1 LSFFK
6 NKQVYF
12 FFILLAAIGIGLQ
25 IVIYKI
31 AIFGLLLQWMVEKDY
46 KKKLNELKSN
56 HYAVGLMIFYMLY
69 AISFFWSENKG
80 VAIID
85 IILKTPI
92 LFLPLIIVSKPN
104 SLSLK
109 QINYIF
115 ASFIFSVLAL
125 NFYCL
130 VDSFLTY
137 LNTHNLNE
145 FYYHKLTVNTHTS
158 AQSMFTCFSI
168 VLSVWLLKN
177 RFISNWLSYLVVFVQ
192 MIFVL
197 MLSSRMQ
204 ILIMA
209 TIIPSYFIF
218 YYSKNLILGAFYTA
232 LIFFL
237 AYLFISLPSSS
248 LNHRYKKTISG
259 TSDPREIIWS
269 SGLDVVK
276 QNWLFGVGSGDAKDL
291 LVDQFSNVVLDESNL
306 NQTVKSNKYKQAFI
320 LKYNFHNQYLQTFA
334 AIGIFGLMLLCYL
347 LFSPVLFFIRNKDYL
362 CVLFLFIISVSFLTE
377 SMLERQAGVSFFAF
391 FYSLLIR
398 PVIQNTPS

>member
-1 LSFFK
+1 
-6 NKQVYF
+6 
-12 FFILLAAIGIGLQ
+12 
-25 IVIYKI
+25 
-31 AIFGLLLQWMVEKDY
+31 
-46 KKKLNELKSN
+46 
-56 HYAVGLMIFYMLY
+56 
-69 AISFFWSENKG
+69 
-80 VAIID
+80 
-85 IILKTPI
+85 
-92 LFLPLIIVSKPN
+92 
-104 SLSLK
+104 
-109 QINYIF
+109 
-115 ASFIFSVLAL
+115 
-125 NFYCL
+125 

-204 ILIMA
+204 ILIIA
-209 TIIPSYFIF
+209 IIIPSYFIF

-276 QNWLFGVGSGDAKDL
+276 QNWLFGAGSGDAKDL
-291 LVDQFSNVVLDESNL
+291 LVDQFSNFVLDESNL

>member
-1 LSFFK
+1 MLFFK
-6 NKQVYF
+6 NKQIYF

-31 AIFGLLLQWMVEKDY
+31 AIFGLLFQWIAEKNY
-46 KKKLNELKSN
+46 KKKLKELKSN

-85 IILKTPI
+85 MILKAPI
-92 LFLPLIIVSKPN
+92 LILPFIIVSKGN
-104 SLSLK
+104 NLSLK
-109 QINYIF
+109 QINYVF
-115 ASFIFSVLAL
+115 LSFILSVLAL

-130 VDSFLTY
+130 ADSFLAY
-137 LNTHNLNE
+137 LKTHNLNE

-168 VLSVWLLKN
+168 VLSIKLLRN
-177 RFISNWLSYLVVFVQ
+177 RFISIWLSYLLVFIQ
-192 MIFVL
+192 LIFVL
-197 MLSSRMQ
+197 LLSSRMQ
-204 ILIMA
+204 IFIMA
-209 TIIPSYFIF
+209 TIIPTYYIF
-218 YYSKNLILGAFYTA
+218 YYSKNLVLGALYTA

-276 QNWLFGVGSGDAKDL
+276 QNWLFGAGSGDAKDL
-291 LVDQFSNVVLDESNL
+291 LVDQFSNFVLDTSNL
-306 NQTVKSNKYKQAFI
+306 NKTEESHSYKQAFM

-334 AIGIFGLMLLCYL
+334 AVGIFGFILLCYL
-347 LFSPVLFFIRNKDYL
+347 LFFPVLFFIRNKDYL
-362 CVLFLFIISVSFLTE
+362 CILFLFIISVSFLTE